1 MMKKT
6 IKTLSYSC
14 ILLSLFFLT
23 ASPSWSLPPCPPYG
37 IWDNCFG
44 TWDYTGEFSGDTYV
58 GEWKNDE
65 RNGQGTYTS
74 AKGDTYTGEWK
85 EDQYHGQGTY
95 TFPNGEKYVGEW
107 RDDKKNGQGINI
119 WADGEKYVGEWRNDK
134 RNGQGTNIWQNPW
147 EQYVGEWKND
157 KFHGQGI
164 FTFADG
170 SIDEGIWENGNF
182 LYAKEIERKPIP
194 DQNSIVARDNIDR
207 NKVISAASGS
217 GFAVSSKGHVITNNH
232 VIDGCQTVKI
242 HHKGQAIPAIIVT
255 YDPYNDIAL
264 LKGDFRPSA
273 VFSLSNEEP
282 ELLQD
287 IYVAGF
293 PFGKTISSSV
303 KVTKGII
310 SSLSGIGNNYSN
322 IQIDA
327 AIQPG
332 NSGGP
337 ILDEK
342 GNVIGVTVATLDVK
356 RVMDDYEAIPQ
367 NTNFGVKTSI
377 VKGILQSN
385 GVPFSSTSGKS
396 VSKKKLGRMISDG
409 TYYLSCWM
417 TIAQIEKMR
426 ERKVFFDQTQ

>member
-1 MMKKT
+1 MQ
-6 IKTLSYSC
+6 SQS
-14 ILLSLFFLT
+14 LL
-23 ASPSWSLPPCPPYG
+23 
-37 IWDNCFG
+37 I
-44 TWDYTGEFSGDTYV
+44 
-58 GEWKNDE
+58 
-65 RNGQGTYTS
+65 
-74 AKGDTYTGEWK
+74 
-85 EDQYHGQGTY
+85 
-95 TFPNGEKYVGEW
+95 
-107 RDDKKNGQGINI
+107 
-119 WADGEKYVGEWRNDK
+119 
-134 RNGQGTNIWQNPW
+134 
-147 EQYVGEWKND
+147 
-157 KFHGQGI
+157 
-164 FTFADG
+164 
-170 SIDEGIWENGNF
+170 
-182 LYAKEIERKPIP
+182 KEIIYLSTNLILVRKSEYLNPQKEILFLL
-194 DQNSIVARDNIDR
+194 R
-207 NKVISAASGS
+207 N
-217 GFAVSSKGHVITNNH
+217 T
-232 VIDGCQTVKI
+232 
-242 HHKGQAIPAIIVT
+242 
-255 YDPYNDIAL
+255 
-264 LKGDFRPSA
+264 

-287 IYVAGF
+287 IYVERF

-356 RVMDDYEAIPQ
+356 QVMDDYEAIPQ

-417 TIAQIEKMR
+417 TIAQIERMR